1 MAFSKDADSP
11 LLRSIEEEV
20 KDEHG
25 KKVKGEYKKT
35 AVFHKATIRPK
46 SMPKQ
51 QTMWR
56 KPCAL
61 P

>member
-25 KKVKGEYKKT
+25 KKGKGRVQKDSS
-35 AVFHKATIRPK
+35 IP
-46 SMPKQ
+46 
-51 QTMWR
+51 
-56 KPCAL
+56 
-61 P
+61 